1 MRILEHTSK
10 RTKANLVKINLAVV
24 WRVDGREESLKK
36 KFHLEEV
43 YDAADLKVKMI
54 MLILGSLDR

>member
-36 KFHLEEV
+36 KFHLEV